1 MVNEAN
7 PNRAKN
13 PRVRTWGGSA
23 DRPVVATAPKPYVPT
38 AGVSA
43 QQNARNADAY
53 ALTVPYVS
61 GAKQAADAEA
71 EATRIAN
78 QVLGGQ
84 SYGGT
89 GTRSDTAFQNALSM
103 LTSGG
108 TGTRT
113 GPKASDILAR
123 DEFKYKKEQDI
134 LDANYRDRQ
143 DALAQQIR
151 DKQDAD
157 AKAIRDRQ
165 LGIED
170 RSLQGMIDQ
179 LNSGSYRGN
188 IDSLIAQI
196 EAMGATGKQDIGNI
210 YDSAVANIGNIYS
223 SGIGDIGQGYNT
235 AQGLMDTGY
244 GALQS
249 YLQQNQNNPYAGL
262 SAQMPTVTNP
272 MEGYLNAYGAMSPD
286 VANQIQAEQFAGQ
299 QSAGAFQSLID
310 VLGAN
315 AKSNDLSRLA
325 EAQMS
330 RTMGTTGLGAQRAAY
345 ESELAKRKAASGF
358 EASSAQQ
365 QALAAL
371 AQQIAQSKFQQ
382 EQNAGNRYQSILDAI
397 IAAGGSLNGPSVGGN
412 SPVGGGSPVV
422 NNSPVINNN
431 LGGGINL
438 GGGNGLSQD
447 ILDQLARRRTGF

>member
-7 PNRAKN
+7 PNRSN

-38 AGVSA
+38 AGVST
-43 QQNARNADAY
+43 QQNQRLSDTSVYKAPKIDKPVDAQTMADEILA
-53 ALTVPYVS
+53 
-61 GAKQAADAEA
+61 
-71 EATRIAN
+71 
-78 QVLGGQ
+78 
-84 SYGGT
+84 
-89 GTRSDTAFQNALSM
+89 GTRNNPTAFQNALSM

-108 TGTRT
+108 TGSGKAT

-134 LDANYRDRQ
+134 LDAEYRDRQ
-143 DALAQQIR
+143 DALAKQIR
-151 DKQDAD
+151 DKQDAI
-157 AKAIRDRQ
+157 AKAALDRQ

-210 YDSAVANIGNIYS
+210 YDSATANIGNIYS
-223 SGIGDIGQGYNT
+223 SGMADIGQGYNT

-262 SAQMPTVTNP
+262 SAQMPAVTNP

-286 VANQIQAEQFAGQ
+286 VANQIQAEQLAGQ

-325 EAQMS
+325 EAQMA
-330 RTMGTTGLGAQRAAY
+330 RTMGTTGLGAQRATY

-358 EASSAQQ
+358 EASSSQQ
-365 QALAAL
+365 QALASL

-397 IAAGGSLNGPSVGGN
+397 IAAGGSLNGAPVGSN
-412 SPVGGGSPVV
+412 NPVGGGSPVV
-422 NNSPVINNN
+422 NNNP
-431 LGGGINL
+431 
-438 GGGNGLSQD
+438 GNGSDQIDLSLID
-447 ILDQLARRRTGF
+447 FSALNNMFNPGR

>member
-23 DRPVVATAPKPYVPT
+23 DRPVVATAPKPYAPT

-61 GAKQAADAEA
+61 GVKQEADRQAEA
-71 EATRIAN
+71 DKITAQI
-78 QVLGGQ
+78 LGGQ

-108 TGTRT
+108 TGSGKAT
-113 GPKASDILAR
+113 GPKASDRLAR
-123 DEFKYKKEQDI
+123 DEFKYKKEQD
-134 LDANYRDRQ
+134 AEAKAVRDR
-143 DALAQQIR
+143 A
-151 DKQDAD
+151 
-157 AKAIRDRQ
+157 
-165 LGIED
+165 
-170 RSLQGMIDQ
+170 LQGMIDQ
-179 LNSGSYRGN
+179 ISTNSYRGN
-188 IDSLIAQI
+188 IDDLLKSIGDM
-196 EAMGATGKQDIGNI
+196 ETTGIGNI
-210 YDSAVANIGNIYS
+210 NDIYDMATGNIQDIYS
-223 SGIGDIGQGYNT
+223 SGMGNIGQGYST

-262 SAQMPTVTNP
+262 SAQMPAVTNP
-272 MEGYLNAYGAMSPD
+272 MEDYLNAYGAMSPD
-286 VANQIQAEQFAGQ
+286 IANQMQAEQLAGQ

-325 EAQMS
+325 EAQMA
-330 RTMGTTGLGAQRAAY
+330 RTMGTTGLGAQRATY

-365 QALAAL
+365 QALASL
-371 AQQIAQSKFQQ
+371 AQQIAQSKFEQ
-382 EQNAGNRYQSILDAI
+382 EQAAGGRKQSIIDAI
-397 IAAGGSLNGPSVGGN
+397 IAAGGSIPQPPPPPMDLSAIDFSALNNMFNPGM
-412 SPVGGGSPVV
+412 
-422 NNSPVINNN
+422 
-431 LGGGINL
+431 
-438 GGGNGLSQD
+438 
-447 ILDQLARRRTGF
+447 

>member
-1 MVNEAN
+1 MVNKAN
-7 PNRAKN
+7 PNRSN

-23 DRPVVATAPKPYVPT
+23 DRPVVATAPKPYAPS
-38 AGVSA
+38 AGMNT
-43 QQNARNADAY
+43 QQNIRAGEAY
-53 ALTVPYVS
+53 ASSLPFVS

-78 QVLGGQ
+78 EVLGGQ

-89 GTRSDTAFQNALSM
+89 GTRTTPFQQALGM
-103 LTSGG
+103 LGGGGGGGGG
-108 TGTRT
+108 TA
-113 GPKASDILAR
+113 GPKASDRLAR
-123 DEFKYKKEQDI
+123 DEFNYKKEQDI
-134 LDANYRDRQ
+134 LDAAYRDRQ
-143 DALAQQIR
+143 DTLAQQIR

-157 AKAIRDRQ
+157 AKAALDRQ
-165 LGIED
+165 LGIQD

-196 EAMGATGKQDIGNI
+196 EAMGATGKQDIKNI
-210 YDSAVANIGNIYS
+210 YDSATANIGNIYS
-223 SGIGDIGQGYNT
+223 TGMGEISQGYNT

-249 YLQQNQNNPYAGL
+249 YLEQNQNNPYSGL
-262 SAQMPTVTNP
+262 TARTSAVTNP

-325 EAQMS
+325 EAQMA
-330 RTMGTTGLGAQRAAY
+330 RNMATTGLGARRASY
-345 ESELAKRKAASGF
+345 ESELGKQKAASSF
-358 EASSAQQ
+358 QASSAQQ

-371 AQQIAQSKFQQ
+371 AQQIAESKFQQ
-382 EQNAGNRYQSILDAI
+382 EQSAGNRYQSILDAI
-397 IAAGGSLNGPSVGGN
+397 IAAGGSLNGAPVGSN
-412 SPVGGGSPVV
+412 NPVGGDSPIV
-422 NNSPVINNN
+422 NNN
-431 LGGGINL
+431 LGAGINL
-438 GGGNGLSQD
+438 GGGTNLGSGNGLSQD
-447 ILDQLARRRTGF
+447 ILAQLAARRSGF